1 MWCITKVGLLIIIK
15 ATVSKSQNVKESL
28 RGNKHLR
35 KIKIGKDATERC
47 GAVCGSVGHEREL

>member
-35 KIKIGKDATERC
+35 KIKIGKDATERR
-47 GAVCGSVGHEREL
+47 GGVCGSVGHEREL